1 MSICIAL
8 VAHDSKKN
16 DMVALAKKYESILG
30 RYRLVATEKTSKRIR
45 ETTRLE
51 VECLVPAVNGGVLQ
65 IAAQVVAKEVT
76 SVIFLMDSLTPQ
88 PYAPDLQALI
98 RICNL
103 YDVPLATNLA
113 TAELS
118 IQAIAKRRE
127 AYLIFN
133 PVAGQGNPDQ
143 DLALIRQ
150 ILEPQVNLHI
160 IFTKPEIDPADQAKE
175 TVAAIKQLQVSNE
188 HEQGC
193 IIASGGDG
201 TVSAIAGATIETG
214 IPLGV
219 IPRGTANAFAVALGL
234 PTNMKRA
241 CETIAAG
248 NTRMVDAAYCND
260 IPMVLLAGV
269 GFEAGMVNNAN
280 RELKNRLGSLAYI
293 LSGAQQFFTQED
305 FNAKIELDGQVL
317 EVKTGA
323 VTVANAAPS
332 TSVMAQGF
340 GNVIPDDGL
349 LEVTIP
355 VSNNRL
361 QGLNSSLTLLASA
374 LVQSK
379 VANNDQNDQVEGSNL
394 VCLRTRQ
401 VKVTT
406 DPPQPLVIDGEIFE
420 ANPIEVTCIPKGLT
434 VFAPLAVV

>member
-1 MSICIAL
+1 MSICVAL
-8 VAHDSKKN
+8 IAHDSKKN
-16 DMVALAKKYESILG
+16 DMVGLAKKYESILG
-30 RYRLVATEKTSKRIR
+30 RYRLVATGNTGEQILNATG
-45 ETTRLE
+45 LE
-51 VECLVPAVNGGVLQ
+51 VECLATAVNGGVLQ
-65 IAAQVVAKEVT
+65 IAAKVVSGEIAG
-76 SVIFLMDSLTPQ
+76 VIFLMDALTPQ
-88 PYAPDLQALI
+88 PYEPDLQALI
-98 RICNL
+98 RVCNL
-103 YDVPLATNLA
+103 YDIPLATNLSI
-113 TAELS
+113 AELS

-143 DLALIRQ
+143 DLAQIRN
-150 ILEPQVNLHI
+150 ILEPQVNLHV
-160 IFTKPEIDPADQAKE
+160 IFTKPDIDPVDQAKE
-175 TVAAIKQLQVSNE
+175 AVAAIQKLQANND
-188 HEQGC
+188 QGC

-201 TVSAIAGATIETG
+201 TVSAIAGVTIETD

-234 PTNMKRA
+234 PTNLKRA

-248 NTRMVDAAYCND
+248 NTRKVDAAYCND

-305 FNAKIELDGQVL
+305 FNATIELDGEVL
-317 EVKTGA
+317 DIKTGA

-340 GNVIPDDGL
+340 GSVIPDDGL

-355 VSNNRL
+355 ASNNLL

-374 LVQSK
+374 LVKTK
-379 VANNDQNDQVEGSNL
+379 VEDEAL
-394 VCLRTRQ
+394 ICIRTDR

-406 DPPQPLVIDGEIFE
+406 DPPQQLVVDGEILE
-420 ANPIEVTCIPKGLT
+420 ANPIEFTCVPKGLT
-434 VFAPLAVV
+434 VFTPLQTV